1 MPRAGVC
8 ESGAEAK
15 QTRATL
21 HNPED
26 SRGRGFHRR
35 SPEPV
40 GAGQGASRA
49 GYRATPEMESGGV
62 LWSSHVHVMSLCR
75 RLLRRDLRL
84 LGVFHS
90 GFRSAP
96 PRTRLRESLEP
107 PTKQGLPSS
116 RIG

>member
-49 GYRATPEMESGGV
+49 SYRATPEMESGGV
-62 LWSSHVHVMSLCR
+62 LWSSHVHVMSLWR

-84 LGVFHS
+84 LGCSILSLVVRPLERAHIDKT
-90 GFRSAP
+90 G
-96 PRTRLRESLEP
+96 RLHRLAHRP
-107 PTKQGLPSS
+107 Q
-116 RIG
+116 

>member
-84 LGVFHS
+84 LGFSILALGV
-90 GFRSAP
+90 RP
-96 PRTRLRESLEP
+96 PGRDSENP
-107 PTKQGLPSS
+107 
-116 RIG
+116 